1 MLNGRGATA
10 SNGVAG
16 EASMHERPPTE
27 PRYEVRRK
35 LVVHQMR
42 PATLFGRVL
51 AFVIGVLILIAA
63 FFVSLVIFS
72 ILLTATLF
80 LMVYA
85 WWVSRRVPPRDD
97 HALD

>member
-1 MLNGRGATA
+1 MR
-10 SNGVAG
+10 
-16 EASMHERPPTE
+16 ERPPTE
-27 PRYEVRRK
+27 PRYEIRRR
-35 LVVHQMR
+35 LIIHRIAPVTPV
-42 PATLFGRVL
+42 GRVL

-85 WWVSRRVPPRDD
+85 WWVSRRRQPRRDPT
-97 HALD
+97 LD

>member
-1 MLNGRGATA
+1 MR
-10 SNGVAG
+10 
-16 EASMHERPPTE
+16 ERPPKE
-27 PRYEVRRK
+27 PRYEVRRR
-35 LVVHQMR
+35 LVVHR
-42 PATLFGRVL
+42 IAPVTPVGRVL

-85 WWVSRRVPPRDD
+85 WWVSRRRQPRNG

>member
-1 MLNGRGATA
+1 MLNGREATTC
-10 SNGVAG
+10 NGVAG
-16 EASMHERPPTE
+16 DTIMRERPPTE

-35 LVVHQMR
+35 LVVRQMR

>member
-1 MLNGRGATA
+1 MR
-10 SNGVAG
+10 
-16 EASMHERPPTE
+16 ERPPTE
-27 PRYEVRRK
+27 PRYEVRRR
-35 LVVHQMR
+35 LIIHQMQ
-42 PATLFGRVL
+42 PASPFGRAL

-85 WWVSRRVPPRDD
+85 WWVSRRQQPRND

>member
-1 MLNGRGATA
+1 MR
-10 SNGVAG
+10 
-16 EASMHERPPTE
+16 ERPPTE
-27 PRYEVRRK
+27 PRYEVRRR

-42 PATLFGRVL
+42 AATPFGRAL
-51 AFVIGVLILIAA
+51 ALVIGVLILIAA
-63 FFVSLVIFS
+63 FLVSLVIFS

-85 WWVSRRVPPRDD
+85 WWVSRRVHPRND